1 MIIGRFSNDEN
12 PVEEVDLSNKGRMFE
27 LEVCIVQHPRRYPEY
42 KVDHSSLAFCESKE
56 TAEKIMRDVLHYEPN
71 WLKDIYCFHIY
82 ERVLDVVYERYEY
95 MSCWLYDGEGVMI
108 DKRTF
113 PSYWSEGR
121 FVGRSEDEIRFKFG
135 DLVELYDG
143 ENVRLVYMLAS
154 PRNKEW
160 YIRKSKENGEPY
172 VGDIS
177 DDTYTVIE
185 RVGKGQF
192 VDYMTN
198 HNHVDAL
205 SLFKPHFNIP
215 KNVLK
220 YWKTF
225 WTLYE
230 ADRRECYGDNPTIHQ
245 I

>member
-1 MIIGRFSNDEN
+1 
-12 PVEEVDLSNKGRMFE
+12 
-27 LEVCIVQHPRRYPEY
+27 
-42 KVDHSSLAFCESKE
+42 
-56 TAEKIMRDVLHYEPN
+56 
-71 WLKDIYCFHIY
+71 
-82 ERVLDVVYERYEY
+82 

-143 ENVRLVYMLAS
+143 ENVRLVYVLAS
-154 PRNKEW
+154 SRNKEW

>member
-1 MIIGRFSNDEN
+1 
-12 PVEEVDLSNKGRMFE
+12 
-27 LEVCIVQHPRRYPEY
+27 
-42 KVDHSSLAFCESKE
+42 
-56 TAEKIMRDVLHYEPN
+56 
-71 WLKDIYCFHIY
+71 
-82 ERVLDVVYERYEY
+82 
-95 MSCWLYDGEGVMI
+95 
-108 DKRTF
+108 
-113 PSYWSEGR
+113 
-121 FVGRSEDEIRFKFG
+121 
-135 DLVELYDG
+135 
-143 ENVRLVYMLAS
+143 MLAS

-160 YIRKSKENGEPY
+160 YKRKSKENGEPY

-230 ADRRECYGDNPTIHQ
+230 ADRRGCYGDNPTIHQ